1 MRIVII
7 AQDEPFAVPVLLD
20 EFLASKAEQVAAI
33 AIAPPTSARESFPQ
47 LLRRWW
53 NVFGPV
59 TFVKYGLHYLRHKL
73 GGPRVQSLARKSNL
87 PVIPAPHINA
97 PEFLDRL
104 RDLQCDLII
113 SVACPQI
120 FRRELLE
127 LPRHGCINVHSGPLP
142 RYRGQLPTFWVLFNR
157 EPETAVT
164 VHYMNERVDDGVI
177 ILQEALPIAQGETQS
192 SLMRRCKRVG
202 GKLLAEA
209 LELIEAGKVV
219 TFPNPREEATYYS
232 FPTASEARK
241 FRRQGGRWV

>member
-1 MRIVII
+1 MHILII

-33 AIAPPTSARESFPQ
+33 AIAPPTSAEESFGQ

-53 NVFGPV
+53 DAFGPA

-73 GGPRVQSLARKSNL
+73 GGPRVRSVARKWDVPL
-87 PVIPAPHINA
+87 IPAPDLNA
-97 PEFLDRL
+97 PEFLDGL
-104 RDLQCDLII
+104 RELHCDLVI

-142 RYRGQLPTFWVLFNR
+142 RYRGQLPSFWVLFNH
-157 EPETAVT
+157 ESETAVT
-164 VHYMNERVDDGVI
+164 VHYMNERLDDGAI
-177 ILQEALPIAQGETQS
+177 ILQEPVPIAEDETQA

-202 GKLLAEA
+202 AKLLAEA
-209 LELIEAGKVV
+209 VELIQAGKVV
-219 TFPNPREEATYYS
+219 PLPNPREEATYYS

>member
-7 AQDEPFAVPVLLD
+7 AQDEPFAVPVLLE
-20 EFLASKAEQVAAI
+20 EFVARKAEDVAAI
-33 AIAPPTSARESFPQ
+33 AIAPPTSARESFIQ

-53 NVFGPV
+53 QVFGPL
-59 TFVKYGLHYLRHKL
+59 TFLKYALRYLRHKL
-73 GGPRVQSLARKSNL
+73 GGPRVQSIARRWKL
-87 PVIPAPHINA
+87 PLISAPDINA

-104 RDLQCDLII
+104 RELQCDLII
-113 SVACPQI
+113 SVASPQI

-142 RYRGQLPTFWVLFNR
+142 RYRGQLPTFWALFNH

-164 VHYMNERVDDGVI
+164 VHYMNERVDDGAI
-177 ILQEALPIAQGETQS
+177 ILQKAIPITEGETHA

-209 LELIEAGKVV
+209 VDLIEAGKVV
-219 TFPNPREEATYYS
+219 ALPNPREEATYYS
-232 FPTASEARK
+232 FPTAAEARE
-241 FRRQGGRWV
+241 FRRKRGRWV